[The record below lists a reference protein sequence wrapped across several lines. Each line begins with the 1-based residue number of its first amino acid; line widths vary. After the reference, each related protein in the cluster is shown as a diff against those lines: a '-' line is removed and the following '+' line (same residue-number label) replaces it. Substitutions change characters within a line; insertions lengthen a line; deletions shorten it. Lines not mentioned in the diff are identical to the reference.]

1 MRRLAVPALFVLSA
15 FVAGCQSDGV
25 HVTQERIIPSEGG
38 TVSPPVVVLPEFQA
52 QEQCQRRAETQTPG
66 PVLERV
72 NQMVWTTGSSQRVH
86 LVLKV
91 GPGGSWQYS
100 HIVDVECQ
108 FVSGVMSGFRTY

>member
-1 MRRLAVPALFVLSA
+1 MRRLAVTSLLAISA
-15 FVAGCQSDGV
+15 FLGGCQSDGV
-25 HVTQERIIPSEGG
+25 HVTQERIIMPEGG
-38 TVSPPVVVLPEFQA
+38 MAQPPVVVLSEFQA
-52 QEQCQRRAETQTPG
+52 QEQCQRRAEAQAPG

-72 NQMVWTTGSSQRVH
+72 NQTVWTTGSSQRVH

-108 FVSGVMSGFRTY
+108 FVGGVMSGFRTY